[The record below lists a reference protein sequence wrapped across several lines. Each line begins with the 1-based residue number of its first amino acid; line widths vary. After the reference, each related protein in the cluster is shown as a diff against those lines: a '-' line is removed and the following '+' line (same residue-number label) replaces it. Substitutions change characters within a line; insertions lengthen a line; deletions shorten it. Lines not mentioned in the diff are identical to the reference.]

1 MISTPD
7 FVVFFIVYTLIN
19 GLVFF
24 FYAHDKI
31 KAKNN
36 SWRTAENRLLFFA
49 LLGPFGAYSGMKVFR
64 HKTRKLKF
72 YLVPV
77 CAMLH
82 IALIIC
88 FLMYFMN

>member
-19 GLVFF
+19 WSVFF
-24 FYAHDKI
+24 LYAHDKI

-36 SWRTAENRLLFFA
+36 TWRTSENRLLFFA
-49 LLGPFGAYSGMKVFR
+49 FLGPFGAYAAIQVFR

-72 YLVPV
+72 YLVSV
-77 CAMLH
+77 CAILH
-82 IALIIC
+82 IAFLIW

>member
-24 FYAHDKI
+24 LYAHDKI

-36 SWRTAENRLLFFA
+36 TWRTPENRLLFFA
-49 LLGPFGAYSGMKVFR
+49 LLGPFGAYAAMKVFR

-72 YLVPV
+72 YLVQV

-82 IALIIC
+82 IALIIW

>member
-24 FYAHDKI
+24 V
-31 KAKNN
+31 
-36 SWRTAENRLLFFA
+36 A
-49 LLGPFGAYSGMKVFR
+49 LIRPFGDCAAMQVFR

-72 YLVPV
+72 YLVQV

-82 IALIIC
+82 IALIIW

>member
-36 SWRTAENRLLFFA
+36 TWRTSENRLLFFA

-82 IALIIC
+82 IALIIL
-88 FLMYFMN
+88 FFMYFMN